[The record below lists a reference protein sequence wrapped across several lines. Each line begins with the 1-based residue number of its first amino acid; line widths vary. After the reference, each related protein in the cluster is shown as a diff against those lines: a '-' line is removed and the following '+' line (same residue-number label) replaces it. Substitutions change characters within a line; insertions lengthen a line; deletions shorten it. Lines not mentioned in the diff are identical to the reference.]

1 MQLSNTWDVTN
12 TDFYRPTYHFTP
24 AYGWM
29 NDPNGMI
36 YKDGEYHL
44 YFQYNPYGSKWGN
57 MHWGHAI
64 SKDLFHWK
72 QLDPAIAR
80 DTLGHIFSGS
90 SVVDRYN
97 TAGYGKNA
105 IVALHLGKRKE
116 RADTVYGVEHRQ
128 RPHASP
134 STAAT
139 PC

>member
-1 MQLSNTWDVTN
+1 
-12 TDFYRPTYHFTP
+12 
-24 AYGWM
+24 M

-105 IVALHLGKRKE
+105 IVALHLGKRKSGQIQCMAWSTDNG
-116 RADTVYGVEHRQ
+116 RTLHQVQRQ
-128 RPHASP
+128 
-134 STAAT
+134 